1 MLEKLE
7 ELIGKICSDTSVAKA
22 DFQQGYGY
30 GYSFSSYNTDF
41 FTAWEMSG
49 YYRFSW
55 SERRPSRRFTMDTR
69 NDTLASYVLITQVGA
84 LRRARLRQRPIV
96 IPGEA
101 PSPQQWTIA
110 DTRWPRV
117 KRYTSAA
124 DPTMVVESVEQPR
137 AASDAL
143 RHAVPAGGLR
153 RVLHGPGRESRP
165 LSVSLLCRAAP
176 GAPARRGREAADRR
190 LLLGMSWSFL
200 LRTRRAAEA
209 RQEGT
214 PLRPPGNTLRTQHV

>member
-1 MLEKLE
+1 MLGKLE

-41 FTAWEMSG
+41 FTTWEMSG

-55 SERRPSRRFTMDTR
+55 SERHPSEQFTMDTR
-69 NDTLASYVLITQVGA
+69 NETLASYVLITQVGA

-101 PSPQQWTIA
+101 PSPQQWTIT

-117 KRYTSAA
+117 KRYTSVA
-124 DPTMVVESVEQPR
+124 DPSCVRRSSPR
-137 AASDAL
+137 SSHW
-143 RHAVPAGGLR
+143 RTTSSP
-153 RVLHGPGRESRP
+153 
-165 LSVSLLCRAAP
+165 
-176 GAPARRGREAADRR
+176 
-190 LLLGMSWSFL
+190 SWTRTRIPFSPRIFL
-200 LRTRRAAEA
+200 LSSRTWSACAMR
-209 RQEGT
+209 
-214 PLRPPGNTLRTQHV
+214 V

>member
-22 DFQQGYGY
+22 DFQEGYGY

-55 SERRPSRRFTMDTR
+55 SERHPSERFTMDTR

-84 LRRARLRQRPIV
+84 LRRAQLRQRPIV
-96 IPGEA
+96 IPGEV
-101 PSPQQWTIA
+101 PSPQQWTIT

-117 KRYTSAA
+117 KRYTSVT
-124 DPTMVVESVEQPR
+124 DPTMVVESVNSATQFPLEDYLESFMDPDANPVLSPYLSSVEPYLER
-137 AASDAL
+137 LRDAGVKLPSD
-143 RHAVPAGGLR
+143 V
-153 RVLHGPGRESRP
+153 
-165 LSVSLLCRAAP
+165 
-176 GAPARRGREAADRR
+176 DY
-190 LLLGMSWSFL
+190 
-200 LRTRRAAEA
+200 
-209 RQEGT
+209 
-214 PLRPPGNTLRTQHV
+214 

>member
-1 MLEKLE
+1 MLGKLE

-30 GYSFSSYNTDF
+30 GYSFSNYNTDF

-55 SERRPSRRFTMDTR
+55 SERHPSEQFTMDTR
-69 NDTLASYVLITQVGA
+69 NETLASYVLVTQVGA

-101 PSPQQWTIA
+101 PSSQQWTIA

-117 KRYTSAA
+117 KRYTSVA
-124 DPTMVVESVEQPR
+124 DPTMVVESVNSLCSPR
-137 AASDAL
+137 SS
-143 RHAVPAGGLR
+143 HWTTTSSP
-153 RVLHGPGRESRP
+153 
-165 LSVSLLCRAAP
+165 
-176 GAPARRGREAADRR
+176 
-190 LLLGMSWSFL
+190 SW
-200 LRTRRAAEA
+200 T
-209 RQEGT
+209 
-214 PLRPPGNTLRTQHV
+214 RTQIPSCLRISPRSSRTWSACATRA

>member
-30 GYSFSSYNTDF
+30 GYSFSNYNTDF

-69 NDTLASYVLITQVGA
+69 NETLASYVLITQAGA

-101 PSPQQWTIA
+101 PSSEQWTIA

-117 KRYTSAA
+117 KRYTSTA
-124 DPTMVVESVEQPR
+124 DPTMVVES
-137 AASDAL
+137 AN
-143 RHAVPAGGLR
+143 
-153 RVLHGPGRESRP
+153 
-165 LSVSLLCRAAP
+165 SL
-176 GAPARRGREAADRR
+176 
-190 LLLGMSWSFL
+190 
-200 LRTRRAAEA
+200 
-209 RQEGT
+209 
-214 PLRPPGNTLRTQHV
+214 

>member
-22 DFQQGYGY
+22 DFQDGYGY

-69 NDTLASYVLITQVGA
+69 NETLASYVLITQVGA

-96 IPGEA
+96 TRVRLPRRSSGR
-101 PSPQQWTIA
+101 SR

-117 KRYTSAA
+117 KRYTSVA
-124 DPTMVVESVEQPR
+124 DP
-137 AASDAL
+137 DD
-143 RHAVPAGGLR
+143 GR
-153 RVLHGPGRESRP
+153 RVGE
-165 LSVSLLCRAAP
+165 
-176 GAPARRGREAADRR
+176 
-190 LLLGMSWSFL
+190 
-200 LRTRRAAEA
+200 
-209 RQEGT
+209 
-214 PLRPPGNTLRTQHV
+214 

>member
-1 MLEKLE
+1 MLGKLE

-30 GYSFSSYNTDF
+30 GYSFSNYNTDF
-41 FTAWEMSG
+41 FTVWEMSG

-55 SERRPSRRFTMDTR
+55 SERHPSWRFTMDTR
-69 NDTLASYVLITQVGA
+69 NETLASYVLVTQVGA

-117 KRYTSAA
+117 KRYTSAT
-124 DPTMVVESVEQPR
+124 DPTMVVESVNSLELHQTLFATQFPLEDYVD
-137 AASDAL
+137 SFMDPDANPVLAPYLSSVEPHLERL
-143 RHAVPAGGLR
+143 RHAGVKLP
-153 RVLHGPGRESRP
+153 SD
-165 LSVSLLCRAAP
+165 
-176 GAPARRGREAADRR
+176 ADY
-190 LLLGMSWSFL
+190 L
-200 LRTRRAAEA
+200 
-209 RQEGT
+209 EGT
-214 PLRPPGNTLRTQHV
+214 R

>member
-22 DFQQGYGY
+22 DFQDGYGY

-69 NDTLASYVLITQVGA
+69 NETLASYVLITQVGA

-101 PSPQQWTIA
+101 PSSEQWTIA

-117 KRYTSAA
+117 KRYTSTT
-124 DPTMVVESVEQPR
+124 DPTMVVESVNSLELRQTLFATQFPQEDYLE
-137 AASDAL
+137 SFMDPDANPVLAPYLSSVEPHLERL
-143 RHAVPAGGLR
+143 RHAGVKLPTDGDYL
-153 RVLHGPGRESRP
+153 
-165 LSVSLLCRAAP
+165 
-176 GAPARRGREAADRR
+176 
-190 LLLGMSWSFL
+190 
-200 LRTRRAAEA
+200 
-209 RQEGT
+209 EGT
-214 PLRPPGNTLRTQHV
+214 R